1 MSHTSVKFWTFFW
14 QYGFIIMLPIE
25 IFILL
30 MIPNTNLVLFGV
42 IFAITFIVPGIDY
55 IFASIYKMPHIYCIN
70 QSIKRQLITYYPYE
84 MDWKNNFD
92 KKQMIGLGI
101 IFIMI
106 GVIIILGSI
115 FIFLFG

>member
-70 QSIKRQLITYYPYE
+70 QSIKRQLITDYPYE

-101 IFIMI
+101 IFIII